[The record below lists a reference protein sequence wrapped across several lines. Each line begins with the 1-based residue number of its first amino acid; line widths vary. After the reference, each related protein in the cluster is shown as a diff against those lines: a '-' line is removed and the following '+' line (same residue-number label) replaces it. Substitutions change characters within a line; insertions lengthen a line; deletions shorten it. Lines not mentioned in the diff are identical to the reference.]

1 MEREACVCDHG
12 FERSDLCAKII
23 IIIIIIA
30 IATLSY
36 LNYYLLTYVLQ
47 TFWRRFFLNLEE
59 KFGKQRFGWK
69 DLHVPQINQ
78 LRQVKHW
85 SQRTLPG
92 KIGRGHDEMTEDRWK

>member
-12 FERSDLCAKII
+12 FERSDLCAEII

-78 LRQVKHW
+78 LTNFLDSGTGFWEFNYAGEACEARVY
-85 SQRTLPG
+85 
-92 KIGRGHDEMTEDRWK
+92 